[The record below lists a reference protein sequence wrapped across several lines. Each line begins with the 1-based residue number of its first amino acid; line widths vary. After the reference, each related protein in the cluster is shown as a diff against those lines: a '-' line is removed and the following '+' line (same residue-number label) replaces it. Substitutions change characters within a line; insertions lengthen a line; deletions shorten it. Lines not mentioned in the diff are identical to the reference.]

1 MTTYTRKEVER
12 FRKSGNVTENGVV
25 FDWWLVNCDGA
36 GFCLI
41 REPHH
46 TDDDIKKAREHIKN
60 DRDVVGS
67 IRVATISTEVA
78 N

>member
-1 MTTYTRKEVER
+1 MSTTYTRAEVDR
-12 FRKSGNVTENGVV
+12 MRKFGDETKNGVV
-25 FDWWLVNCDGA
+25 FDWWLRSAAGA

-46 TDDDIKKAREHIKN
+46 NDQDIEAARQQIRR

-67 IRVATISTEVA
+67 IGVATVKG
-78 N
+78 